1 MAKIINLP
9 TFSDRSGNLT
19 VIEKITD
26 FDFKRAYYIYG
37 ADDSVRGGHRHHRT
51 KQLLISIKGSCEV
64 FCENEDLA
72 KKTFK
77 LDRPDKCLLVEAEDW
92 HTMQNFTENCILLV
106 LASEYYDVNDYIDEK
121 Y

>member
-1 MAKIINLP
+1 MAKIIKLP
-9 TFSDRSGNLT
+9 TFGDERGNLT

-51 KQLLISIKGSCEV
+51 KQLLISINGSCEI
-64 FCENEDLA
+64 FCENEELE

-77 LDRPDKCLLVEAEDW
+77 LDSPDKCLLLESEDW
-92 HTMQNFTENCILLV
+92 HTMQKFTKDCILLV
-106 LASEYYDVNDYIDEK
+106 LASEYYDANDYIDEK